1 MIQGRLGCAQSCEIE
16 HEQKEKKIQFSL
28 LLMLW
33 IFKTPYLHLHSKQSN
48 EQCYKEISIRFRY
61 DSCCWHRMTTIT
73 AHNDVRM

>member
-33 IFKTPYLHLHSKQSN
+33 IFKTPYLHLHPNRAMSN
-48 EQCYKEISIRFRY
+48 VTRKFLY
-61 DSCCWHRMTTIT
+61 DFDMTRAVGIE
-73 AHNDVRM
+73 